1 MKLFKLI
8 ILIFPLLFIDL
19 FWGTVFWGGHQEMIP
34 SILISCFIAMILIYN
49 KWYPEVPLPKYI
61 ALFVL
66 PFVTLLLIMAL
77 FFGALWRATLIY
89 IVFLPITGVLAYA
102 YFKGYK
108 ISSTL
113 GVVALAVIGYTQFF
127 NVSVYFHP
135 PKTEKAKMPELT
147 FYNEEETV
155 LELPKD
161 NIVVLDFWIS
171 TCSVCFSKFPQL
183 EELKKEYA
191 ENERV
196 QIYSVGV
203 KTQRESLSDLIHISD
218 SLRYDYQT
226 LYIKSIEDV
235 KNKLNINGYPH
246 LLILKNDTIRYDGYP
261 YFEKYVTIGVYNNIN
276 RLLEE

>member
-1 MKLFKLI
+1 
-8 ILIFPLLFIDL
+8 
-19 FWGTVFWGGHQEMIP
+19 MIP